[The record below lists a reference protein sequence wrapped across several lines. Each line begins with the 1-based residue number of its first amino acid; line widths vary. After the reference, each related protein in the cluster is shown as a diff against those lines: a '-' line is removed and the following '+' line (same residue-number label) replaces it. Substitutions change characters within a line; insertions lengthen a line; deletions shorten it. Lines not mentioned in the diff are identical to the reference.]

1 MKARVYI
8 FYKDSVF
15 DPQGN
20 TLAQSLRR
28 VGFARVKDVRV
39 GKVIDV
45 KMDSSSSDEAR
56 RDLQKMCEKLLANPV
71 IESFKYELI
80 EEQPGTR

>member
-1 MKARVYI
+1 MKARVHI

-20 TLAQSLRR
+20 TLAGSLQKL
-28 VGFARVKDVRV
+28 GYGIVKDVRV

-45 KMDSSSSDEAR
+45 MLGEGTMKEQAI
-56 RDLQKMCEKLLANPV
+56 RDVQKMCEQLLYNPV
-71 IESFKYELI
+71 IESFRYEIL
-80 EEQPGTR
+80 E

>member
-1 MKARVYI
+1 MKARVHI
-8 FYKDSVF
+8 FFKDSVF

-28 VGFARVKDVRV
+28 VGFAKVKDVRV

-45 KMDSSSSDEAR
+45 EIEGQDREEAK
-56 RDLQKMCEKLLANPV
+56 RDLQKMCDQLLANPV
-71 IESFKYELI
+71 IESFKFDFVE
-80 EEQPGTR
+80 GK

>member
-1 MKARVYI
+1 VKARIFV

-20 TLAQSLRR
+20 TLAGSLRR
-28 VGFARVKDVRV
+28 IGFSQVRGVRV

-45 KMDSSSSDEAR
+45 ELETTSRDEAK
-56 RDLQKMCEKLLANPV
+56 RDLQKMCERLLANPV
-71 IESFKYELI
+71 IESFRYEFP
-80 EEQPGTR
+80 EESKA

>member
-1 MKARVYI
+1 MKARVHV

-28 VGFARVKDVRV
+28 TGFNVVKDVRV

-45 KMDSSSSDEAR
+45 QLNDNVTKEQAT
-56 RDLQKMCEKLLANPV
+56 RDIRKMCEQLLANPV

-80 EEQPGTR
+80 ET

>member
-1 MKARVYI
+1 MKARVHI
-8 FYKDSVF
+8 FFKDSVF

-28 VGFARVKDVRV
+28 VGFSKVKDVRV

-45 KMDSSSSDEAR
+45 EVDNQERDEAK
-56 RDLQKMCEKLLANPV
+56 RDLQKMCEQLLANPV
-71 IESFKYELI
+71 IESFKFEFLDAK
-80 EEQPGTR
+80 

>member
-1 MKARVYI
+1 MKARVHV

-20 TLAQSLRR
+20 TLATSLRK
-28 VGFARVKDVRV
+28 VGFNGVKDVRV

-45 KMDSSSSDEAR
+45 HLADNVNKDQAT
-56 RDLQKMCEKLLANPV
+56 RDIKKMCEQLLANPV
-71 IESFKYELI
+71 IESFKYELMD
-80 EEQPGTR
+80 

>member
-1 MKARVYI
+1 MKARIHI

-20 TLAQSLRR
+20 TVAASLQRL
-28 VGFARVKDVRV
+28 GFGSVKEVRI

-45 KMDSSSSDEAR
+45 FLEAKRVDEAR
-56 RDLQKMCEKLLANPV
+56 NEIAKMCDKLLVNPV
-71 IESFKYELI
+71 IESYRVESI
-80 EEQPGTR
+80 EP